1 MDTHGQSVLGFAL
14 GSLLWL
20 DLLPRLK
27 NLNKQKLFYSSRGK
41 KDLYPNLTPI
51 LKEAIKWK
59 HPRAHYDEVVKHI
72 VALKLGMVEPDVL
85 IKKFSRD
92 NYNNPVFKALME
104 IGKAEKTIFLC
115 KYLASEELRIEIQ
128 ESLNIVEMVNSTI
141 GFIFYGKLGEI
152 STNHKDDQELAIACL
167 HLLQVCMIYINTMIT
182 QSVLSDPKWEK
193 LLAPEDKRGL
203 TPSFHGHI
211 NPYGLFLL
219 DFETRIDFETY
230 QTREES
236 LI

>member
-1 MDTHGQSVLGFAL
+1 
-14 GSLLWL
+14 
-20 DLLPRLK
+20 
-27 NLNKQKLFYSSRGK
+27 
-41 KDLYPNLTPI
+41 
-51 LKEAIKWK
+51 
-59 HPRAHYDEVVKHI
+59 
-72 VALKLGMVEPDVL
+72 MVEPDVL

-115 KYLASEELRIEIQ
+115 KYLASEELRIEIH

-141 GFIFYGKLGEI
+141 RYIFYGKLGEI
-152 STNHKDDQELAIACL
+152 SSNNKDDQELSIACL
-167 HLLQVCMIYINTMIT
+167 HLLQACLAYINTMII

-193 LLAPEDKRGL
+193 LLTLEDRRAL
-203 TPSFHGHI
+203 TSSLYEHI

-219 DFETRIDFETY
+219 DFETRINFETY